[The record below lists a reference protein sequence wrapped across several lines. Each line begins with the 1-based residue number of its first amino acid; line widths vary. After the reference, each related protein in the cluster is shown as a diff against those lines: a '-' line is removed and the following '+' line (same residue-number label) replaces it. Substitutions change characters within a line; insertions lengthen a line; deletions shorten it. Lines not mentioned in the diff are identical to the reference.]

1 LHFGFAVALF
11 FCILLFYW
19 LNESSLIDTVLMV
32 ATYTYG
38 PLLGLFVVGIF
49 TRWNP
54 RGAWV
59 VIWSLISPI
68 ITYLLKLSDASG
80 VWASGRDSTL
90 FNAVEKL
97 WYNVNPTGKPWF
109 GDYVIGYESL
119 IGNAL
124 IMIVG
129 MGIIHYVQRWKS
141 K

>member
-1 LHFGFAVALF
+1 
-11 FCILLFYW
+11 
-19 LNESSLIDTVLMV
+19 
-32 ATYTYG
+32 
-38 PLLGLFVVGIF
+38 
-49 TRWNP
+49 
-54 RGAWV
+54 

-80 VWASGRDSTL
+80 IWASGRDSTL

-97 WYNVNPTGKPWF
+97 WYNVNPNGKPWF

-119 IGNAL
+119 IGNVL

-129 MGIIHYVQRWKS
+129 MGIIYYVQRWKS

>member
-1 LHFGFAVALF
+1 
-11 FCILLFYW
+11 
-19 LNESSLIDTVLMV
+19 
-32 ATYTYG
+32 
-38 PLLGLFVVGIF
+38 VVGIF

-80 VWASGRDSTL
+80 VWALGRDSDR

-97 WYNVNPTGKPWF
+97 WYNINSTRKPWF

-129 MGIIHYVQRWKS
+129 MGIIHYVQGWKS

>member
-1 LHFGFAVALF
+1 
-11 FCILLFYW
+11 
-19 LNESSLIDTVLMV
+19 
-32 ATYTYG
+32 
-38 PLLGLFVVGIF
+38 
-49 TRWNP
+49 
-54 RGAWV
+54 
-59 VIWSLISPI
+59 
-68 ITYLLKLSDASG
+68 
-80 VWASGRDSTL
+80 L

-129 MGIIHYVQRWKS
+129 MGIIHYVQQWKS

>member
-1 LHFGFAVALF
+1 
-11 FCILLFYW
+11 
-19 LNESSLIDTVLMV
+19 LIDTVLMV

-49 TRWNP
+49 THWNP

-68 ITYLLKLSDASG
+68 ITYLLKLSDAAG
-80 VWASGRDSTL
+80 VWASGRDSNL

-129 MGIIHYVQRWKS
+129 MGIIHYVQRWKPQ
-141 K
+141 